1 MISIFLGKCNIF
13 WISLYVLDSKVT
25 LAKFLWQI
33 SPQMN
38 AAENSNMNMNM
49 IMPGGKRSLESTVMG
64 YFAKFIC
71 LSMHQQQVQK
81 TSDVSFE
88 DILQKMMVTFSGF
101 ALSGGPISEHFSS
114 RQIEHMIVGRCHS
127 NFS

>member
-1 MISIFLGKCNIF
+1 
-13 WISLYVLDSKVT
+13 
-25 LAKFLWQI
+25 
-33 SPQMN
+33 MN
-38 AAENSNMNMNM
+38 AGENSNMNMNL

-64 YFAKFIC
+64 YFAKLIC
-71 LSMHQQQVQK
+71 LSIQNQQQVQK

-101 ALSGGPISEHFSS
+101 ALSNGSGGGDGGGAISGHFSS
-114 RQIEHMIVGRCHS
+114 RQIEHMIAGRCRG

>member
-1 MISIFLGKCNIF
+1 
-13 WISLYVLDSKVT
+13 
-25 LAKFLWQI
+25 
-33 SPQMN
+33 MN
-38 AAENSNMNMNM
+38 AGENSNMNMNM

-81 TSDVSFE
+81 TSDVSSFE
-88 DILQKMMVTFSGF
+88 DILQKMMAIFSGF
-101 ALSGGPISEHFSS
+101 ALSQRSGGGGAGGTGHFSS
-114 RQIEHMIVGRCHS
+114 RQIEHMIAGRCRG

>member
-1 MISIFLGKCNIF
+1 
-13 WISLYVLDSKVT
+13 
-25 LAKFLWQI
+25 
-33 SPQMN
+33 MN
-38 AAENSNMNMNM
+38 AGENSNMNMNM

-71 LSMHQQQVQK
+71 LSMHRQQVRK

-88 DILQKMMVTFSGF
+88 DILQKMMATFSGF
-101 ALSGGPISEHFSS
+101 ALSSNGSGGSAISGHFSS
-114 RQIEHMIVGRCHS
+114 RQIEHMIVGRCHG